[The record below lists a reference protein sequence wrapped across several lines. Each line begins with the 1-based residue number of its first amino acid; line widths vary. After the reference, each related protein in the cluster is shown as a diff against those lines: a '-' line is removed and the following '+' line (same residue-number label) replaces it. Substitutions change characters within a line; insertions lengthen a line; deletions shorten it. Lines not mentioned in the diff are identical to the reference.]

1 MELTKEYLQSIF
13 DYKDGRLFWKVK
25 KAQRLN
31 VGDEA
36 GCLDK
41 RYLTTGLNGKV
52 YRNHRLIF
60 LMHHGYLPKEID
72 HKDNDQLNNRI
83 ENLRP
88 ATRSQNCSNTGIG
101 KKNTSGVKGVS
112 WSKRNNKWRGIK
124 PYPRIFL
131 VNQAFTGPSSGPQ
144 KYGSIDW
151 YEAGR
156 FPAPARFE
164 TPGMIDQ

>member
-112 WSKRNNKWRGIK
+112 WSKRNNKWRAKCKINGKTIHLGYYTDLEVAK
-124 PYPRIFL
+124 NDMHKFREIL
-131 VNQAFTGPSSGPQ
+131 H
-144 KYGSIDW
+144 GS
-151 YEAGR
+151 
-156 FPAPARFE
+156 FARHA
-164 TPGMIDQ
+164 

>member
-13 DYKDGRLFWKVK
+13 DYKDGKLFWKVK

-31 VGDEA
+31 IGDEA

-41 RYLTTGLNGKV
+41 GYLTTGLNGKV

-60 LMHHGYLPKEID
+60 LMHHGYLPKEVD

-88 ATRSQNCSNTGIG
+88 ATRSQNCSNKEIG
-101 KKNTSGVKGVS
+101 TTNTSGVKGVS
-112 WSKRNNKWRGIK
+112 WSKHNNKWRAKCKINGKTIHLGYYTDLESAK
-124 PYPRIFL
+124 EDM
-131 VNQAFTGPSSGPQ
+131 Q
-144 KYGSIDW
+144 KFREKLHGD
-151 YEAGR
+151 
-156 FPAPARFE
+156 FAR
-164 TPGMIDQ
+164 QN